1 MGFKAISVVDV
12 IGNVVAEVKKTI
24 PDVFYYH
31 SRVPELSSALASMMK
46 GNNIVFPLVYLVE
59 NITEKPNPDAKVAAV
74 SLTMY
79 IATTSKQDIRSSQRH
94 ETVIKPKLYPIYEAL
109 MDALEKSKEIS
120 YDYKAW
126 PIHDKTD
133 IPFVSG
139 DEMLANKCLDAIKI
153 ENLELKIKINA
164 C

>member
-12 IGNVVAEVKKTI
+12 IGSVVTEVKKTQ
-24 PDVFYYH
+24 PNVFYYH

-46 GNNIVFPLVYLVE
+46 GNKVVFPLIYLVE
-59 NITEKPNPDAKVAAV
+59 NITETPNPDAKVADV
-74 SLTMY
+74 SLTIY
-79 IATTSKQDIRSSQRH
+79 IATTSKQDINSNERH
-94 ETVIKPKLYPIYEAL
+94 ETVFKPKLYPIYEAL
-109 MDALEKSKEIS
+109 MNALYKSKDIS
-120 YDYKAW
+120 FSYKEW
-126 PIHDKTD
+126 PPHRKTD